1 MLIRCLMSSRFNVY
15 TKVAEQITAAQA
27 IIMNKAHAA
36 AEIDRILMEAI
47 IQARPVYLTLPMD
60 LTTEKISAKR
70 LRVELPRTP
79 P

>member
-36 AEIDRILMEAI
+36 AEIDRIL
-47 IQARPVYLTLPMD
+47 ARPVYLTLPMD

-70 LRVELPRTP
+70 LRIKLPRTP

>member
-36 AEIDRILMEAI
+36 AEIDRILAC
-47 IQARPVYLTLPMD
+47 PVYLTLPMD

-70 LRVELPRTP
+70 LRVELPQTP